1 MWGNLDNLG
10 GFNGYS
16 FNSEDIQNNKKKN
29 NFVLI
34 VGIEKEFERE
44 GYFDIDI
51 PTKEDTGHFD
61 TGHLLSGFTPHS
73 TLSFLQSSTTNPV
86 YFTSQ
91 VPSVKFAQLSRE
103 INNLS
108 KKDKAFGEISN

>member
-1 MWGNLDNLG
+1 LQGDKLINSRGKGRYSQQGN
-10 GFNGYS
+10 
-16 FNSEDIQNNKKKN
+16 
-29 NFVLI
+29 
-34 VGIEKEFERE
+34 
-44 GYFDIDI
+44 
-51 PTKEDTGHFD
+51 TGHFD